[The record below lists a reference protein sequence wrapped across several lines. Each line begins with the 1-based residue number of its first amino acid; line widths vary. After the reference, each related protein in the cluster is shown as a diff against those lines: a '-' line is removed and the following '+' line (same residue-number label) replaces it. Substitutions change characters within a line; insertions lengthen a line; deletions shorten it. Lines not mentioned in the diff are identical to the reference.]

1 MKLAGCIDSTEM
13 DERTSESARGN
24 IIVETRSNGCICIP
38 NTVDLVFSL
47 LFESSRMLSINL
59 LVKEWYCA
67 DATPQVSTKG
77 WFGFSL
83 PLSSFS
89 LCGRPEF

>member
-1 MKLAGCIDSTEM
+1 MKVAGCMDSTE

-38 NTVDLVFSL
+38 NTVDLVFYL

-77 WFGFSL
+77 CFASL
-83 PLSSFS
+83 FLFPLSPCAADPGF
-89 LCGRPEF
+89 